1 MSDERGKSLDVKDV
15 VIRICPACGVV
26 NPAGPSETCPHVQLA
41 RFDGLNDGMSTLLG
55 NVAEARRRFTDLM
68 NELRIKVLESIQD
81 HEAEVET
88 THKANFNEV
97 ENLAQGHRK
106 APLLNLE
113 NTEPPPATPR
123 KTRRRT
129 RRPPQ
134 PPPVDPRQLEL
145 IAQEPAKGDA

>member
-1 MSDERGKSLDVKDV
+1 MSDENPKSLDIKDV

-55 NVAEARRRFTDLM
+55 NVAQARRRFTDLID
-68 NELRIKVLESIQD
+68 ELRKKVLESIHD

-88 THKANFNEV
+88 IHKANFNEV
-97 ENLAQGHRK
+97 EDLTKEHHK

-113 NTEPPPATPR
+113 NTDPPPATPR
-123 KTRRRT
+123 KTRRRK

>member
-1 MSDERGKSLDVKDV
+1 MSDESTKSLDVKDV

-41 RFDGLNDGMSTLLG
+41 RFDGLNDGMAALLG
-55 NVAEARRRFTDLM
+55 NVAKARRRFTDLVD
-68 NELRIKVLESIQD
+68 ELRKMVLESIQN

-97 ENLAQGHRK
+97 ENITKGHHK
-106 APLLNLE
+106 APVLNLE

-123 KTRRRT
+123 KKRRK